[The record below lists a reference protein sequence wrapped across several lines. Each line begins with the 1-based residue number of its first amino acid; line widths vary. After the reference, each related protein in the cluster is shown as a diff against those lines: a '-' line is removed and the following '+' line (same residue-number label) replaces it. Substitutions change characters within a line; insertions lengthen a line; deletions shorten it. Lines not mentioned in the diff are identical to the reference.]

1 MQVMKKIVALLL
13 ITLLATTTSFSQN
26 ISKEIKQDSIV
37 SITPQQLKETNLIFL
52 EHRKLLQENFLLGC
66 QLNNYKNDNAL
77 LVATDSL
84 RVLQLR
90 NYKELSDTYSMRIN
104 NLNNELSKK
113 KKEVLVW
120 QIGGVSVSIG
130 LLVWLLLK

>member
-1 MQVMKKIVALLL
+1 MKKIVALLL
-13 ITLLATTTSFSQN
+13 ITLLSTTTSFSQS

-77 LVATDSL
+77 LATTDSL

-90 NYKELSDTYSMRIN
+90 SYKELSDTYSMRIN

-113 KKEVLVW
+113 EKEVLVW
-120 QIGGVSVSIG
+120 KIGGISVSVG